1 MRKLMW
7 VTLGFGTACA
17 FFTYFYPGAW
27 ALPPAAALLL
37 GFGVL
42 QVYRDRHGA
51 LAMGA
56 LLCLGAALGLCW
68 SWFYDGTLLRPAR
81 AADGTVQ
88 SIQVELRDWPV
99 ETQYGCSVDGTV
111 VLEGRSYRILLYL
124 NNMEQA
130 LQPGDR
136 LTLRAQLRLTTDGG
150 QSEPTYHRSN
160 GIFLLGY
167 QRGGVQVRAVERIPW
182 RYAPA
187 VIRREVSARLRLLFP
202 RDAAGFVQA
211 LLLGD
216 RTGLPYA
223 QRNQLSLAGISH
235 VVAVSGMHVSILFAL
250 IYTLVGR
257 RRALAALLGI
267 PAVILFAAMA
277 GFFPSVSRAALMQI
291 LMLAAGLLGREYD
304 PPSALS
310 AAALMLL
317 VLNPVVAASV
327 SFQLSVGAMAGI
339 FLFSGRLYRF
349 LTGRIAG
356 PKGFGCRMLRF
367 LASSVS
373 VTLGASALT
382 APIVAWT
389 FGVVSL
395 LGVLTNVLALWAV
408 SLVFYGAIFA
418 CLMSLLWLPL
428 GRGIAWCTAWF
439 VRYILLI
446 AEGIAGI
453 PLAAVYTSSPYV
465 AAWMYF
471 VPVLLCLFLL
481 NKCRRKRFFAGALTL
496 SLGVSMLLSYL
507 EPMEDP
513 YRVTVLNVGQGQCV
527 LLQAAGRTFVVD
539 CGGSNAQEAGE
550 QAARYLLS
558 QGVYRVDG
566 LILTHFDEDHAG
578 GAAQL
583 MDRLQVKNLFLPYIE
598 GDETGLAIGQAA
610 EGSVYYVTEDLR
622 VTFGEACLRIF
633 APLSQTTS
641 NESGL
646 SILFTAGE
654 CDTLITGDMN
664 EAMERRLLATHSLPD
679 VELLV
684 AGHHGSKNATGQA
697 LLQAVRPE
705 VVAISVGDNSYGHP
719 APEMLERAAQAGALI
734 YRTDQ
739 QGTLIFRGG

>member
-7 VTLGFGTACA
+7 VTLGFGAACA
-17 FFTYFYPGAW
+17 FFTYVYPGAW

-37 GFGVL
+37 AFGIL
-42 QVYRDRHGA
+42 QAFRDRHRA
-51 LAMGA
+51 LAIGA
-56 LLCLGAALGLCW
+56 LLCLGASVGLCW
-68 SWFYDGTLLRPAR
+68 SWFHDGTLLRPAR
-81 AADGTVQ
+81 TVDGTVQ

-111 VLEGRSYRILLYL
+111 VLEGRSYRIRLYL
-124 NNMEQA
+124 NKMEQG

-136 LTLRAQLRLTTDGG
+136 LALCAQLRLTTDGG

-167 QRGGVQVRAVERIPW
+167 QRGNVEVSAVERIPW

-187 VIRREVSARLRLLFP
+187 VIQREVSARLKLLFP
-202 RDAAGFVQA
+202 EDAVGFVRA

-216 RTGLPYA
+216 RTGLSYA
-223 QRNQLSLAGISH
+223 QRNQMSLAGISH

-257 RRALAALLGI
+257 RRGLAALLGI
-267 PAVILFAAMA
+267 PAVVLFAAVA
-277 GFFPSVSRAALMQI
+277 GFSPSVSRAALMQI
-291 LMLAAGLLGREYD
+291 LMLTAGLLGREYD

-310 AAALMLL
+310 AAALTLL

-349 LTGRIAG
+349 FTRRMTSE
-356 PKGFGCRMLRF
+356 KGFGRRMLRF
-367 LASSVS
+367 LASSIS

-395 LGVLTNVLALWAV
+395 FGVLTNLLALWAV

-418 CLMSLLWLPL
+418 CLLSLLWLPL
-428 GRGIAWCTAWF
+428 GRGIAWCAAWF

-446 AEGIAGI
+446 ASAVAKM
-453 PLAAVYTSSPYV
+453 PLSAVYTSSPYV

-471 VPVLLCLFLL
+471 VPMLLGLFLL
-481 NKCRRKRFFAGALTL
+481 GKCGRKKLFAGALML
-496 SLGVSMLLSYL
+496 GLGVSMLLSYL
-507 EPMEDP
+507 EPMVDA

-527 LLQAAGRTFVVD
+527 LLQSAGRTFVVD
-539 CGGSNAQEAGE
+539 CGGSNAQDAGE

-566 LILTHFDEDHAG
+566 LILTHYDKDHAG
-578 GAAQL
+578 GAMQL
-583 MDRLQVKNLFLPYIE
+583 LSRLRVKNLFLPYLE
-598 GDETGLAIGQAA
+598 GDETGAAIGQAA
-610 EGSVYYVTEDLR
+610 EGTVYYVTEDLR
-622 VTFGEACLRIF
+622 LTFGKACLRIF

-697 LLQAVRPE
+697 LLQATRPD

-719 APEMLERAAQAGALI
+719 APEMLGRAAQAGALI

>member
-7 VTLGFGTACA
+7 VTLGFGAACA
-17 FFTYFYPGAW
+17 FFTYVYPEAW

-37 GFGVL
+37 AFGVL
-42 QVYRDRHGA
+42 QALRDRNRV
-51 LAMGA
+51 LAIGA
-56 LLCLGAALGLCW
+56 LLCLGASVGLCW
-68 SWFYDGTLLRPAR
+68 SWFYNETLLRPAR

-88 SIQVELRDWPV
+88 TVQVELRDWPV
-99 ETQYGCSVDGTV
+99 ETEYGCSVDGTV
-111 VLEGRSYRILLYL
+111 VLEGRPYRIRLYL
-124 NNMEQA
+124 NEMEQT

-136 LTLRAQLRLTTDGG
+136 LALRAQLRLTTDGG

-167 QRGGVQVRAVERIPW
+167 QRGGVQVSAAERIPW

-187 VIRREVSARLRLLFP
+187 VIRREVSERLKLLFSG
-202 RDAAGFVQA
+202 DAVGFVQA

-216 RTGLPYA
+216 RTGLSYT

-257 RRALAALLGI
+257 RRGLAALLGI
-267 PAVILFAAMA
+267 PAVVLFAAVA
-277 GFFPSVSRAALMQI
+277 GFSPSVSRAALMQI

-310 AAALMLL
+310 AAALTLL

-349 LTGRIAG
+349 FTRRLAG
-356 PKGFGCRMLRF
+356 PKGFGNRMLRF

-389 FGVVSL
+389 FGVVGL
-395 LGVLTNVLALWAV
+395 FGVLTNVLALWAV

-418 CLMSLLWLPL
+418 CLLSLLWLPV
-428 GRGIAWCTAWF
+428 GRSIAWCAAWF

-446 AEGIAGI
+446 AREVAKL
-453 PLAAVYTSSPYV
+453 PLTAVYTGSPYLT
-465 AAWMYF
+465 AWMYF
-471 VPVLLCLFLL
+471 VPVLLSLFLL
-481 NKCRRKRFFAGALTL
+481 GKCRRKGFFAGALVM
-496 SLGVSMLLSYL
+496 SLGLSVLLGYL
-507 EPMEDP
+507 EPMVDS

-539 CGGSNAQEAGE
+539 CGGSNAQDAGE
-550 QAARYLLS
+550 QTARYLLS

-578 GAAQL
+578 GATQL
-583 MDRLQVKNLFLPYIE
+583 MNRLLVKNLFLPYIE
-598 GDETGLAIGQAA
+598 GDETGRALGNAA
-610 EGSVYYVTEDLR
+610 DGTVYYVTEDLHL
-622 VTFGEACLRIF
+622 TFGEANLRIF

-646 SILFTAGE
+646 SILFTVGE

-664 EAMERRLLATHSLPD
+664 ESMERRLLATHSLPD

-684 AGHHGSKNATGQA
+684 AGHHGSKNATGRA
-697 LLQAVRPE
+697 LLQATRPE